1 LKIKEYNGNEKMKR
15 PPVIIVQLVHIS
27 GPLKGKIQEFSESTI
42 PIGRSSGSLV
52 RFPADLTS
60 VSRDH
65 ADIIREGNQFKLV
78 DHSKNATFV
87 NGKMVKDADVY
98 LKNGDVLIFAEGGPK
113 VSFLTQMK
121 EAQGE
126 IEKTSPPPIRQET
139 SAPREIEPFPPLR
152 EPRKPEPI
160 PQESKPKPVEVSPE
174 SVKAPLI
181 IQYGPTLRSFK
192 ELPITIGR
200 NPKSNLILDHPAILD
215 NHAQIFF
222 SQNQYWVKD
231 LTGQRLLL
239 INRQPVSLQ
248 APLQLNDDLS
258 LSPQGPVFRFL
269 GEGRLIEVT
278 EPLPSA
284 EASGLSSG
292 KKEATVEGVP
302 RAKDSKKRSSLFKK
316 LFDH

>member
-1 LKIKEYNGNEKMKR
+1 MKR

-42 PIGRSSGSLV
+42 SIGRSSGSHV
-52 RFPADLTS
+52 RFPADLAN
-60 VSRDH
+60 VSREH

-87 NGKMVKDADVY
+87 NGKKINDAEVY

-121 EAQGE
+121 EAQVE
-126 IEKTSPPPIRQET
+126 VEKAPPPRIRQET
-139 SAPREIEPFPPLR
+139 PVSSDIEPFPSPR
-152 EPRKPEPI
+152 EQRKTEPI
-160 PQESKPKPVEVSPE
+160 SQESGQPKPGEVSPE
-174 SVKAPLI
+174 NIKAPLI

-192 ELPITIGR
+192 ELPITIGK
-200 NPKSNLILDHPAILD
+200 NPKSNMILDHPSILD
-215 NHAQIFF
+215 YHAQIFF

-248 APLQLNDDLS
+248 APLQLNDDLA

-269 GEGRLIEVT
+269 GEGRLIEIT
-278 EPLPSA
+278 EPPPSMD
-284 EASGLSSG
+284 GPGPFPG
-292 KKEATVEGVP
+292 KKEARGEEVP
-302 RAKDSKKRSSLFKK
+302 GAKDSKKRSSLFKK